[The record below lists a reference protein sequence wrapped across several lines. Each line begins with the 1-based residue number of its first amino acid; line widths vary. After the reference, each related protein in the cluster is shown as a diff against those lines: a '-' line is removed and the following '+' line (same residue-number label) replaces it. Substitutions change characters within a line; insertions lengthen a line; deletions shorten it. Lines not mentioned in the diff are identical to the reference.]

1 MKFIPGTKFINTTM
15 SNTKFF
21 KKEIL
26 YKLNNIVKTEKG
38 YTYTFLVGGELKDV
52 NFTSVEQADEWLETI
67 RVQ

>member
-1 MKFIPGTKFINTTM
+1 MKFIPGTKFINNTT

-21 KKEIL
+21 KKGIL

-38 YTYTFLVGGELKDV
+38 YTYTFLVCGELKDV

-67 RVQ
+67 RV